1 MTEPLSAISMD
12 EVPVCS
18 RFPVIRTGEREP
30 LPELLRWLI
39 WHRDNGTCKLCGIS
53 NVSTEID
60 HVVPWS
66 AGGPDVS
73 TNLRILC
80 GRCNQYRS
88 NYRLWETPRLRRVA
102 QICDRC
108 IINHDA
114 IMNSS
119 LHRRYYPACPVCAGY
134 DVNHPDDLEDAS
146 VLAFCG
152 SCRSMS
158 TVTGSRWLM

>member
-1 MTEPLSAISMD
+1 MTDPTALADTPIGERY
-12 EVPVCS
+12 PVT
-18 RFPVIRTGEREP
+18 RTGERQP

-39 WHRDNGTCKLCGIS
+39 WHRDNGTCRLCG
-53 NVSTEID
+53 VFDVPTEID
-60 HVVPWS
+60 HVIPWS

-80 GRCNQYRS
+80 GPCNQGRS
-88 NYRLWETPRLRRVA
+88 NYRLWETPRLRPVT

-108 IINHDA
+108 VISHA
-114 IMNSS
+114 EIMNTA
-119 LHRRYYPACPVCAGY
+119 LHRNYYPACPVCSGY
-134 DVNHPDDLEDAS
+134 DINHPDDLEGAS

-158 TVTGSRWLM
+158 TVTGARWLM